1 MMRKFWWSLL
11 PFMVVVLCACGK
23 EEPTDGNGDNT
34 GNGNVLGSDFDIIAS
49 LSYVD
54 MVYVEGGTFQ

>member
-11 PFMVVVLCACGK
+11 PFMVVALCACGK

-34 GNGNVLGSDFDIIAS
+34 GNGNVLGSGFEILRHSPMLIWS
-49 LSYVD
+49 MLRV
-54 MVYVEGGTFQ
+54 VHF